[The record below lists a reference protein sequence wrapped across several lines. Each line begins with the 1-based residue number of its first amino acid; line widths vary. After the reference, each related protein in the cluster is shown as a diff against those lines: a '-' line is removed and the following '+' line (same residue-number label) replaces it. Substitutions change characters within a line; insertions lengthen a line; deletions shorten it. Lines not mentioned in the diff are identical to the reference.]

1 MSRPPR
7 SLWQEITSLIEL
19 AWPVVISRVAI
30 FSLAVVDTIMVGR
43 YASDELAFLGIGLVP
58 SSICILFIVGLLLG
72 TMVKVSNH
80 YGAGRYEDCGA
91 SWWRSLPL
99 AFGLGLLALAICAC
113 GETLLTFLGQP
124 PEIAKAGGRISFIMG
139 LGMPLIALQITT
151 GYFLEGINRVRP
163 GMVIILIVNVAN
175 IYLNDIL
182 INGRMGFP
190 ELGAEGSA
198 WATNI
203 VRFMMMS
210 MIVAYVWFMHDQQ
223 KYAVRKRP
231 LRNPDASREQRR
243 IGYAAGLSMGI
254 ENTAFSFL
262 SIFAGMI
269 GTLSLATHTI
279 TMNFF
284 SLCFMLGLGV
294 GTATAVRV
302 GNANGAGNWRQV
314 YRLGWIGLGTQ
325 FALMFPLT
333 LCMIFYSDYI
343 VAFYSSDKEL
353 TALGAK
359 VLSFAAYAILLDA
372 GQSLIA
378 QSFRARGDNWSAP
391 VIHFMSFGCLMIP
404 VSYISGIYLERGV
417 FGLYDGLFVGS
428 LVALM
433 LCLNRNIVLNRKLPL
448 DDSAQATIHV

>member
-1 MSRPPR
+1 
-7 SLWQEITSLIEL
+7 
-19 AWPVVISRVAI
+19 
-30 FSLAVVDTIMVGR
+30 
-43 YASDELAFLGIGLVP
+43 
-58 SSICILFIVGLLLG
+58 
-72 TMVKVSNH
+72 
-80 YGAGRYEDCGA
+80 
-91 SWWRSLPL
+91 
-99 AFGLGLLALAICAC
+99 
-113 GETLLTFLGQP
+113 
-124 PEIAKAGGRISFIMG
+124 
-139 LGMPLIALQITT
+139 
-151 GYFLEGINRVRP
+151 
-163 GMVIILIVNVAN
+163 MVIILIVNVAN

-190 ELGAEGSA
+190 EMGAEGSA

-210 MIVAYVWFMHDQQ
+210 MIVAYVWFMHDLQ
-223 KYAVRKRP
+223 KYAVRKLP
-231 LRNPDASREQRR
+231 LPNPGASREQRR

-343 VAFYSSDKEL
+343 VGFYSSDSEL
-353 TALGAK
+353 TLLAAK

-417 FGLYDGLFVGS
+417 FGLYDGLFIGS

-433 LCLNRNIVLNRKLPL
+433 LCLNRNIMLNRKLPL
-448 DDSAQATIHV
+448 DDASKATVHV

>member
-7 SLWQEITSLIEL
+7 SLWQEITSLVEL

-124 PEIAKAGGRISFIMG
+124 PEIAEEGGRISLIMG

-190 ELGAEGSA
+190 EMGAEGSA

-210 MIVAYVWFMHDQQ
+210 MIVAYVWFMHDQE

-231 LRNPDASREQRR
+231 LRNRDASRDQRR

-279 TMNFF
+279 TMNIF

-343 VAFYSSDKEL
+343 VAFYSYDQEL
-353 TALGAK
+353 TALAVK

-433 LCLNRNIVLNRKLPL
+433 LCLQRNIMLNRKLPL
-448 DDSAQATIHV
+448 DDSGDTIVHV

>member
-1 MSRPPR
+1 
-7 SLWQEITSLIEL
+7 
-19 AWPVVISRVAI
+19 
-30 FSLAVVDTIMVGR
+30 
-43 YASDELAFLGIGLVP
+43 
-58 SSICILFIVGLLLG
+58 
-72 TMVKVSNH
+72 
-80 YGAGRYEDCGA
+80 
-91 SWWRSLPL
+91 
-99 AFGLGLLALAICAC
+99 
-113 GETLLTFLGQP
+113 
-124 PEIAKAGGRISFIMG
+124 MG

-163 GMVIILIVNVAN
+163 GMVIILIVNIAN

-190 ELGAEGSA
+190 EMGAEGSA

-231 LRNPDASREQRR
+231 LRNRDASREQRR

-343 VAFYSSDKEL
+343 VAFYSSDQEL
-353 TALGAK
+353 TALAAK

-404 VSYISGIYLERGV
+404 VSFISGIYLERGV

-433 LCLNRNIVLNRKLPL
+433 LCLQRNIMLNRKLPL
-448 DDSAQATIHV
+448 DDSGDTIVHV

>member
-1 MSRPPR
+1 
-7 SLWQEITSLIEL
+7 
-19 AWPVVISRVAI
+19 
-30 FSLAVVDTIMVGR
+30 
-43 YASDELAFLGIGLVP
+43 
-58 SSICILFIVGLLLG
+58 
-72 TMVKVSNH
+72 
-80 YGAGRYEDCGA
+80 
-91 SWWRSLPL
+91 
-99 AFGLGLLALAICAC
+99 
-113 GETLLTFLGQP
+113 LTFLGQP
-124 PEIAKAGGRISFIMG
+124 PEIAEAGGRISLIMG

-190 ELGAEGSA
+190 EMGAEGSA

-231 LRNPDASREQRR
+231 LRNRDASREQRR

-302 GNANGAGNWRQV
+302 GNANGAENWRQV

-343 VAFYSSDKEL
+343 VAFYSSDQEL
-353 TALGAK
+353 TALAAK

-404 VSYISGIYLERGV
+404 VSFISGIYLKRGV

-433 LCLNRNIVLNRKLPL
+433 LCLQRNIMLNRKLPL
-448 DDSAQATIHV
+448 DDSGDTIVHV

>member
-43 YASDELAFLGIGLVP
+43 YASDELAYLGIGLVP
-58 SSICILFIVGLLLG
+58 SSISILFIVGLLLG

-343 VAFYSSDKEL
+343 VAFYSSDQEL
-353 TALGAK
+353 TALAAK

>member
-7 SLWQEITSLIEL
+7 SLWQEITSLVEL

-30 FSLAVVDTIMVGR
+30 FSLVVVDTIMVGR
-43 YASDELAFLGIGLVP
+43 HASDELAFLGIGLVP
-58 SSICILFIVGLLLG
+58 SSICILFIVGLLMG

-80 YGAGRYEDCGA
+80 FGAGHYEECGA
-91 SWWRSLPL
+91 SWWRSLPI
-99 AFGLGLLALAICAC
+99 AAVLGLLALAICAC
-113 GETLLTFLGQP
+113 GETLLTLLGQP
-124 PEIAKAGGRISFIMG
+124 SEIAEAGGRVSMIMG
-139 LGMPLIALQITT
+139 LGMPLIAVQVTT

-163 GMVIILIVNVAN
+163 GMIIILIVNVAN

-190 ELGAEGSA
+190 AMGAEGSA

-203 VRFMMMS
+203 VRLMMVV
-210 MIVAYVWFMHDQQ
+210 MIFAYVWFMHDQK
-223 KYAVRKRP
+223 KYAVRRRP
-231 LRNPDASREQRR
+231 LRNSDASREQRR
-243 IGYAAGLSMGI
+243 IGYAAGVSMGI

-262 SIFAGMI
+262 SVFAGMI

-302 GNANGAGNWRQV
+302 GNANGAKNWRQV

-325 FALMFPLT
+325 FALMLPLT

-343 VAFYSSDKEL
+343 VGFYSSDREL
-353 TALGAK
+353 TALAAK

-372 GQSLIA
+372 GQSLVA

-404 VSYISGIYLERGV
+404 ISYISSIYLERGV
-417 FGLYDGLFVGS
+417 FGLYDGLFIGS
-428 LVALM
+428 FAALM
-433 LCLNRNIVLNRKLPL
+433 LCLNRNIMLNRKLPL
-448 DDSAQATIHV
+448 DEAGDVTVNV

>member
-7 SLWQEITSLIEL
+7 SLLQEITSLVEL

-124 PEIAKAGGRISFIMG
+124 PEIAEAGGRISLIMG
-139 LGMPLIALQITT
+139 FGMPLIALQITT

-190 ELGAEGSA
+190 EMGAEGSA

-231 LRNPDASREQRR
+231 LRNPGASREQRR

-343 VAFYSSDKEL
+343 VGFYSSDSEL
-353 TALGAK
+353 TSPCRSLQDIFWK
-359 VLSFAAYAILLDA
+359 V
-372 GQSLIA
+372 
-378 QSFRARGDNWSAP
+378 
-391 VIHFMSFGCLMIP
+391 
-404 VSYISGIYLERGV
+404 
-417 FGLYDGLFVGS
+417 
-428 LVALM
+428 
-433 LCLNRNIVLNRKLPL
+433 
-448 DDSAQATIHV
+448 

>member
-7 SLWQEITSLIEL
+7 SLWQEILSLVEL
-19 AWPVVISRVAI
+19 AWPVVISRIAI

-99 AFGLGLLALAICAC
+99 AIGLGLLGLAICAC

-124 PEIAKAGGRISFIMG
+124 PEIAEAGGRVSMIIG

-163 GMVIILIVNVAN
+163 GMIIILIVNVAN
-175 IYLNDIL
+175 VFLNDIL

-190 ELGAEGSA
+190 EMGAEGSA
-198 WATNI
+198 WATVI
-203 VRFMMMS
+203 VRFIMMS
-210 MIVAYVWFMHDQQ
+210 MIVAYVWFMHDQK

-231 LRNPDASREQRR
+231 ARDVDASREQRR

-325 FALMFPLT
+325 FALMLPIT
-333 LCMIFYSDYI
+333 LCMIFYADYI
-343 VAFYSSDKEL
+343 VEFYSSDKEL
-353 TALGAK
+353 TALAAK

-391 VIHFMSFGCLMIP
+391 IIHFISFGCLMIP

-428 LVALM
+428 LVALI
-433 LCLNRNIVLNRKLPL
+433 LCLNRNIRLNRKLPL
-448 DDSAQATIHV
+448 DASSDVTVNA